1 MVGFLYQ
8 KHLGAY
14 LDKKLGLQHHIHEK
28 VAKASKG
35 IGATKKL
42 DNAPPRNTS

>member
-8 KHLGAY
+8 KHLGVY

-42 DNAPPRNTS
+42 DNVPPRNTS